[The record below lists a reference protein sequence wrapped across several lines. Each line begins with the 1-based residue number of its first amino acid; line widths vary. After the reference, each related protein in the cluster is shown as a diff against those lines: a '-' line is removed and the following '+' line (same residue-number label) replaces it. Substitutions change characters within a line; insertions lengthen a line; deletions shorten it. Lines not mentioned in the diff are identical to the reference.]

1 MKTTREKP
9 QRKACGFSLPNRHN
23 NGVRISIL
31 QVKSGNFHKTSYN
44 KGRRGWGVSMSKQY
58 DKQFKED
65 AVKYYLEHRELGLKN
80 ALGILLSAKPFITL

>member
-1 MKTTREKP
+1 
-9 QRKACGFSLPNRHN
+9 
-23 NGVRISIL
+23 
-31 QVKSGNFHKTSYN
+31 
-44 KGRRGWGVSMSKQY
+44 MSKQY